1 MRNVIISLLSNAILM
16 VMVVISMISFW
27 NGYLS
32 WKDLLAL
39 QAIMGVAFVFL
50 SCYEFTN
57 VSYRADV
64 PKERFAYFP
73 YSFYM
78 FRILKISLFISF
90 ALMLWSSGTR
100 VKFLYPICLIIAF
113 TEICVT
119 ILKVY
124 RRLCFV
130 SIYAN
135 YILFSKSIM
144 YQVFASDVEK
154 VEFRHGI
161 FYFIQ
166 KNGKSDDVRLV
177 HIEKKKEFLKDIKD
191 WLERNNISLNTDSKQ
206 LFEQISAQF

>member
-1 MRNVIISLLSNAILM
+1 
-16 VMVVISMISFW
+16 MVVISIISFW

-39 QAIMGVAFVFL
+39 QAIMGAAYVFL
-50 SCYEFTN
+50 SCYEFIN

-64 PKERFAYFP
+64 PKERYAYFP
-73 YSFYM
+73 YNFYM
-78 FRILKISLFISF
+78 FRVLKVFLFVSF
-90 ALMLWSSGTR
+90 ALMLISTGTR

-124 RRLCFV
+124 RKLCFV

-144 YQVFASDVEK
+144 YQVFASDIESVQ
-154 VEFRHGI
+154 FRHGI
-161 FYFIQ
+161 LYFIQ
-166 KNGKSDDVRLV
+166 KNGKADDIRLV
-177 HIEKKKEFLKDIKD
+177 HVEKKKEFLTEIKG
-191 WLERNNISLNTDSKQ
+191 WLEKNNISLNPESKR
-206 LFEQISAQF
+206 LFEDFFQQI

>member
-1 MRNVIISLLSNAILM
+1 
-16 VMVVISMISFW
+16 MVVISMISFW

-39 QAIMGVAFVFL
+39 QAIMGVAYVFL

-78 FRILKISLFISF
+78 FRVLKVFLFVSF
-90 ALMLWSSGTR
+90 ALMLISSGTR

-113 TEICVT
+113 TEICVVL
-119 ILKVY
+119 LKVY
-124 RRLCFV
+124 RKLCFV

-144 YQVFASDVEK
+144 YQVFASDIESVQ
-154 VEFRHGI
+154 FRHGI
-161 FYFIQ
+161 LYFIQ
-166 KNGKSDDVRLV
+166 KNGKSDDIRLL
-177 HIEKKKEFLKDIKD
+177 HIENKKEFLTNIKD
-191 WLERNNISLNTDSKQ
+191 WLEKNNISLNPESKQ
-206 LFEQISAQF
+206 LFDEFSQKI